1 VAETVV
7 PQGAAEAP
15 TAEVL
20 LEVEGLRK
28 AFPLSQPFMARF
40 GGAQQPR
47 REVVAVDD
55 VSLRVG
61 RRTTVGLVGESGCG
75 KSTTGRMI
83 LRLIEADAGSIR
95 FAGDDVRA
103 LKGEALRR
111 YRRRVQ
117 AVFQDPYSSLN
128 PRMTVG
134 SMLGEVLAFHQV
146 AQSGAERKEKIL
158 SLLADVGLNPMHA
171 SRYPHEFSGGQR
183 QRVGIAR
190 ALAVGPEF
198 IVCDEPVSA
207 LDVSIQ
213 AQIINLLEGLQEEY
227 GLTYL
232 FIAHDLS
239 VVHHIA
245 DRVAVMYLGRIVEEA
260 PTDELFAAPHHP
272 YTNGLL
278 AAIPRPDPTR
288 PSGHETVTGELATEL
303 AGGPGCP
310 FRNRCSKVMPKCE
323 ETPPWVEVAP
333 DHHSRCWLD
342 AR

>member
-1 VAETVV
+1 MADLV
-7 PQGAAEAP
+7 P
-15 TAEVL
+15 L
-20 LEVEGLRK
+20 LEVSGLRK
-28 AFPLSQPFMARF
+28 AFPLRQPFTARL
-40 GGAQQPR
+40 AKQPR

-55 VSLRVG
+55 VAIEVP

-83 LRLIEADAGSIR
+83 LRLVEADAGTIR
-95 FAGDDVRA
+95 FEGEDVRA
-103 LKGEALRR
+103 LDGVALRR

-117 AVFQDPYSSLN
+117 VVFQDPYSSLN

-134 SMLGEVLAFHQV
+134 QMLGEVLAFHGV
-146 AQSGAERKEKIL
+146 AQSRAERKERIL
-158 SLLADVGLNPMHA
+158 SLLADVGLDPVHA

-183 QRVGIAR
+183 QRIGIAR

-213 AQIINLLEGLQEEY
+213 AQIINLLENLQGEH

-260 PTDELFAAPHHP
+260 ATDELFASPHHP
-272 YTNGLL
+272 YTHGLL
-278 AAIPRPDPTR
+278 AAIPRPDPLR
-288 PSGHETVTGELATEL
+288 PSGREAVKGELALEL
-303 AGGPGCP
+303 AGGQGCP
-310 FRNRCSKVMPKCE
+310 FRNRCAVAMPKCE
-323 ETPPWVEVAP
+323 ETPPWVEFAP
-333 DHHSRCWLD
+333 DHRSRCWLD